1 MSRAVVLLQPGAAD
15 WEFGHLLACLRAYLG
30 FTVVSATPDGADVIT
45 IGGLR
50 LEPETGFDTVDLQGA
65 ELVVLIGS
73 SAWEGY
79 RDAPLF
85 ERLKA
90 RVAAGRPTAAIC
102 AGTLALARAGVLDER
117 PHTSN
122 SLEFI
127 STHGARD
134 YGGIAHYRDLPHAV
148 SDGVVI
154 TASGAAPV
162 SFAVAC
168 MKAVGADP
176 QMIEGFWE
184 LARGEFSG
192 LVGGVDGVMAG

>member
-15 WEFGHLLACLRAYLG
+15 WEFGHLLACLREYLG
-30 FTVVSATPDGADVIT
+30 FTVTSATPDGADILT

-50 LEPETGFDTVDLQGA
+50 LEPDTGFDTVDLAGSD
-65 ELVVLIGS
+65 LVVLIGS
-73 SAWEGY
+73 STWEDY

-85 ERLKA
+85 ARLKA
-90 RVAAGRPTAAIC
+90 RVEAGRPTAAIC
-102 AGTLALARAGVLDER
+102 AGTLALARAGVLDDR

-127 STHGARD
+127 TTHGGAD
-134 YGGIAHYRDLPHAV
+134 YDGLACYRDVPHAI

-168 MKAVGADP
+168 MKAIGAEA
-176 QMIEGFWE
+176 QMIDGFWE

-192 LVGGVDGVMAG
+192 LVGGLDAIEV